1 MTLLAAFN
9 VLLHRYSSQPD
20 IIVGTPIAGRTRSEL
35 EPLIGFFVNTLALRT
50 RLSHADTFSGV
61 LARVRQAALEAY
73 QHQDL
78 PFERLVEELGVERSL
93 SRTPVFQAMFA
104 FQTAAAHP
112 PRMSHLDVSRL
123 AVEAATEKFDLT
135 LALRE
140 GEEGITG
147 AISYSADLFD
157 PTTAARMARH
167 FERLVESLVSEQAE
181 AIGRVGMLSAAET
194 QQLITEWNDTSSRY
208 EGQACLHHL
217 IERQAETTPDAV
229 ALAFE
234 DQQLSYGELNRR
246 ANQLAHFL
254 RACGI
259 SADSIVAICLDRSP
273 LMLVALLGVLKS
285 SAAYLPLDPDHPA
298 ERLRL
303 ILDDAQ
309 APLLITHHHLLKSLQ
324 GHRAVTL
331 CLDSQCD
338 AIASHSSE
346 NPLAA
351 VSPDNLAYVIY
362 TSGSTGRPK
371 GVQIA
376 HRSVV
381 NFLHS
386 MCRVPGLDS
395 HDVLVALTTMSFD
408 IAALEMF
415 LPLISGARVVV
426 ASRLQAT
433 DAEALSELIDRAE
446 ATLVQA
452 TPATWRM
459 LVEAGWEAG
468 TRVRALCGGE
478 ALGQE
483 LAEEISGRVSQAV
496 EPLRAYGDHHLVGTQ
511 TGERDPPGREHRQ
524 AHSQHRHKSC
534 GHPAAGS
541 RGGGGRGV
549 ADRGRGACQRLSQ
562 QARPHG

>member
-1 MTLLAAFN
+1 
-9 VLLHRYSSQPD
+9 
-20 IIVGTPIAGRTRSEL
+20 
-35 EPLIGFFVNTLALRT
+35 
-50 RLSHADTFSGV
+50 
-61 LARVRQAALEAY
+61 
-73 QHQDL
+73 
-78 PFERLVEELGVERSL
+78 
-93 SRTPVFQAMFA
+93 
-104 FQTAAAHP
+104 
-112 PRMSHLDVSRL
+112 
-123 AVEAATEKFDLT
+123 
-135 LALRE
+135 
-140 GEEGITG
+140 
-147 AISYSADLFD
+147 
-157 PTTAARMARH
+157 
-167 FERLVESLVSEQAE
+167 
-181 AIGRVGMLSAAET
+181 
-194 QQLITEWNDTSSRY
+194 
-208 EGQACLHHL
+208 
-217 IERQAETTPDAV
+217 
-229 ALAFE
+229 
-234 DQQLSYGELNRR
+234 
-246 ANQLAHFL
+246 
-254 RACGI
+254 
-259 SADSIVAICLDRSP
+259 
-273 LMLVALLGVLKS
+273 MLVALLGVLKS

-324 GHRAVTL
+324 GHHASTL
-331 CLDSQCD
+331 CLDSQWHD
-338 AIASHSSE
+338 ILSQQDH
-346 NPLAA
+346 NPPPTVNPEA
-351 VSPDNLAYVIY
+351 LAYVIY

-468 TRVRALCGGE
+468 DQGQGAVRGRGLRPGAGRRDKRE
-478 ALGQE
+478 GQP
-483 LAEEISGRVSQAV
+483 AV

-511 TGERDPPGREHRQ
+511 TGERDPRGSEHRQ